1 MSRVGRAPIVIS
13 EGVKVSLAGQDITV
27 EGPKGKLSYTV
38 HEDVKIE
45 QQENE
50 LVLTRSGDA
59 PFERSIHGTS
69 RANVQNMVTGVKEGF
84 SKTLNIVGVGYR
96 VEQKGKDLNMLLGYS
111 HPVPVLAPEGIT
123 LKAEGTNKIV
133 VSGVDK
139 QQVGQ
144 IASEIRN
151 WRKPEPYKGKGI
163 HYDGEQ
169 ILRKQGKKAGK

>member
-1 MSRVGRAPIVIS
+1 MSRVGRAPIVIPAS
-13 EGVKVSLAGQDITV
+13 TKVAVSGQDITV

-38 HEDVKIE
+38 HENIAIE
-45 QQENE
+45 QNENE
-50 LVLTRSGDA
+50 VVLTRSGDA

-69 RANVQNMVTGVKEGF
+69 RANVQNMVTGVTEGF
-84 SKTLNIVGVGYR
+84 SKTLNIIGVGYR
-96 VEQKGKDLNMLLGYS
+96 VEQKGKNLNMLLGFS
-111 HPVPVLAPEGIT
+111 HPVPVEAPEGIT

-133 VSGVDK
+133 VSGIDK

-151 WRKPEPYKGKGI
+151 WRRPEPYKGKGI
-163 HYDGEQ
+163 HYEGEQ

>member
-1 MSRVGRAPIVIS
+1 MSRVGRAPIVIPDK
-13 EGVKVSLAGQDITV
+13 VKATVSGQDIAV

-38 HEDVKIE
+38 HENIAIE
-45 QQENE
+45 QNENE
-50 LVLTRSGDA
+50 VVLTRTGDA

-69 RANVQNMVTGVKEGF
+69 RANVQNMVTGVTEGF

-96 VEQKGKDLNMLLGYS
+96 VEQKGKNLNILLGFS
-111 HPVPVLAPEGIT
+111 HPVPVAAPEGIT

-133 VSGVDK
+133 VSGIDK

-151 WRKPEPYKGKGI
+151 WRRPEPYKGKGI
-163 HYDGEQ
+163 HYEGEQ